1 MSFLKSYNILAS
13 LGFLDSFNPKQL
25 ICEVIVTRLSNEK
38 LMNSERTKTL
48 ETTSLKQHYYSKSC
62 ICKDRETRVQISTT
76 IINKK
81 AIKKNSVKKKKKN
94 LMILMLKKKNE
105 QGNVVESN
113 EQDGKAFVCVL
124 AISCES
130 NIWYIYS
137 ITSSH
142 LLHCKDWFKTY
153 ENILPIKIYMGE

>member
-1 MSFLKSYNILAS
+1 MVTS
-13 LGFLDSFNPKQL
+13 LGFLDSFNPKKL

-48 ETTSLKQHYYSKSC
+48 KTTSVEITLLFKKLRMQRSRNKSVDIYNYCKQKGHQEKQ
-62 ICKDRETRVQISTT
+62 CKKTK
-76 IINKK
+76 INKID
-81 AIKKNSVKKKKKN
+81 ATDVKN
-94 LMILMLKKKNE
+94 KNE
-105 QGNVVESN
+105 QRNVVESN

-124 AISCES
+124 ATSCES

-142 LLHCKDWFKTY
+142 LLHCKD
-153 ENILPIKIYMGE
+153 

>member
-1 MSFLKSYNILAS
+1 MVLIMSFLKSYNILAS

-81 AIKKNSVKKKKKN
+81 AIKKNSVIYIYIYI
-94 LMILMLKKKNE
+94 LMILMLKIKMNKE
-105 QGNVVESN
+105 MLL
-113 EQDGKAFVCVL
+113 KAMNKMEKLLFVC
-124 AISCES
+124 
-130 NIWYIYS
+130 
-137 ITSSH
+137 
-142 LLHCKDWFKTY
+142 
-153 ENILPIKIYMGE
+153 